1 MNEIFP
7 IDSEHTGRISTI
19 HRSGAMSFG
28 ARRGS
33 TRTHDGIDIGASEGT
48 PIVSP
53 VAGRVIRVLLD
64 PEKRCGYGVI
74 IRDEERRQW
83 RLCHMA
89 APPIVGRDATVRAGE
104 RLGVVGQTGSARAPH
119 LHISLRDRF
128 GSLID
133 PTDILSAALDAEQD
147 RPRARTSAVD
157 GQAGGVIAIVGA
169 GIIAYMAMRK
179 RR

>member
-1 MNEIFP
+1 
-7 IDSEHTGRISTI
+7 
-19 HRSGAMSFG
+19 MSFG

-33 TRTHDGIDIGASEGT
+33 SRTHDGLDIGASEGT

-53 VAGRVIRVLLD
+53 VAGRVIGVMLD

-74 IRDEERRQW
+74 IRDEARRQW

-89 APPIVGRDATVRAGE
+89 EPPIVGLRTTVRAGE

-119 LHISLRDRF
+119 LHISIRDRA

-133 PTDILSAALDAEQD
+133 PSDILSAALDAE
-147 RPRARTSAVD
+147 RNGPRVRATTRD
-157 GQAGGVIAIVGA
+157 GHAGGIAAIVGA